1 MEEKIKEILSE
12 VSGVPLSELHAETR
26 LVADLGMSSFDLA
39 DMVISVEEA
48 YGIQIPDTRFREL
61 ETVAD
66 IERVIREE
74 NEI

>member
-39 DMVISVEEA
+39 DMVISVEET

-61 ETVAD
+61 ETIAD

-74 NEI
+74 NGL